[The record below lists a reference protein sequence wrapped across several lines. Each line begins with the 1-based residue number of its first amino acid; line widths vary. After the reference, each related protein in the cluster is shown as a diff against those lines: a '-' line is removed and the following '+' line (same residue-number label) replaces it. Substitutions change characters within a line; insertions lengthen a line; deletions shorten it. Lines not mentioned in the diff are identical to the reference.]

1 MLTHISGSSLEV
13 TVDTPPH
20 PCPRGITLPS
30 PPAPLRTPHA
40 AAAAA
45 AAAFPL
51 SPSAAAGHAA
61 GLGPQE
67 ASPRAG
73 GRPADFD
80 PAVAAGP
87 QPPSLP
93 PPPAASTR
101 CCGRKRATS
110 RTVRTR
116 LPQCR
121 PSTSPPAPRPAA
133 AAPGLCH
140 QCIGGS
146 LRVHYEHTTLV

>member
-13 TVDTPPH
+13 TVDTPLH

-80 PAVAAGP
+80 PAVAA
-87 QPPSLP
+87 
-93 PPPAASTR
+93 AA
-101 CCGRKRATS
+101 
-110 RTVRTR
+110 V
-116 LPQCR
+116 
-121 PSTSPPAPRPAA
+121 AA
-133 AAPGLCH
+133 AAAGSFYPLLRSEASNFPHGPHKAASMSPIDVSPGTSAGG
-140 QCIGGS
+140 GGS
-146 LRVHYEHTTLV
+146 RALPPVHWRIPARPL